1 MATCVALQRLR
12 EVKVMRNAW
21 KLCVILMAAVCAGC
35 GGGEAALPETQQAT
49 ADDIRALEGIVSTDP
64 TLPDAGVV
72 AITLQGTAADDALI
86 ARLGVFPEL
95 KRLSLNG
102 TKITDAAVPH
112 LAKLQTLLFLDVR
125 DTKLSDKARA
135 ALRGAFDAETVEVL
149 GADEFELGF
158 KVDETE

>member
-1 MATCVALQRLR
+1 
-12 EVKVMRNAW
+12 MRTAW
-21 KLCVILMAAVCAGC
+21 ILCIGLIGTTCAGC
-35 GGGEAALPETQQAT
+35 GGEAKLPETQQAT
-49 ADDIRALEGIVSTDP
+49 ADDIRALEGIVSVDP
-64 TLPDAGVV
+64 KLPEAGVV

-112 LAKLQTLLFLDVR
+112 LAKLQTLRFLDVR
-125 DTKLSDKARA
+125 DTKLSAKARA

-149 GADEFELGF
+149 GTDEFELG
-158 KVDETE
+158 VEIDETE